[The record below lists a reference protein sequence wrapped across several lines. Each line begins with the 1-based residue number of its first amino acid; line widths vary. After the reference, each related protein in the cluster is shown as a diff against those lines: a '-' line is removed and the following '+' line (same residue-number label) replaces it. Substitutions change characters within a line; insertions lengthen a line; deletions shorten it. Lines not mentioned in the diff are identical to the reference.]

1 MGLFSLIGGI
11 IGGGGAKK
19 ASKKAAQLQYDAA
32 MKNIDESARQFD
44 LTRADFA
51 PEQQAGNDALV
62 KMRALLGLDGTDGQQ
77 SEIDSLRGSPLYQ
90 SLFKN
95 GQDTILASGSA
106 TGGLR
111 GGNTEAALYN
121 MGEDTLSRVI
131 ADQLGNY
138 GGLVGVGVG
147 ADGAV
152 GNFGA
157 RAVENQAGFRNDGAG
172 AKATDLLTRAGI
184 NMQNWNNAGSFLD
197 DAVSSFIPGGSV
209 FKKFF

>member
-1 MGLFSLIGGI
+1 ML
-11 IGGGGAKK
+11 GGGGAKK

-32 MKNIDESARQFD
+32 MKNIAESARQFD

-62 KMRALLGLDGTDGQQ
+62 KMRALLGLDGAEGQQ
-77 SEIDSLRGSPLYQ
+77 SEIDALRASPLYQ
-90 SLFKN
+90 SLFRN
-95 GQDTILASGSA
+95 GMDSTLAAASA

-111 GGNTEAALYN
+111 GGNTQGALYD
-121 MGEDTLSRVI
+121 MGEDTLSRTI
-131 ADQLGNY
+131 ANQLANY

-157 RAVENQAGFRNDGAG
+157 RAIENQADFRSAGAG

-184 NMQNWNNAGSFLD
+184 NMQNWNNVGGFLD
-197 DAVSSFIPGGSV
+197 DKIGSLIPGGSI